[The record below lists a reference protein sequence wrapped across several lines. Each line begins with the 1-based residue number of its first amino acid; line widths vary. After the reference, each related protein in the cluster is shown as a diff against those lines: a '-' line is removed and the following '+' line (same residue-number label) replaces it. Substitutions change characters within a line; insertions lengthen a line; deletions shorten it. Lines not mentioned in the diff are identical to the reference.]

1 VDAVTMDE
9 PAPLTISVVSD
20 SASPVIAVGGELD
33 LSNVDRL
40 GTVIGDSLGPET
52 TKLTLDVSGLRF
64 MDSSGIALLVRTQ
77 ARVGTLTLRE
87 PSAIIR
93 RLVEATGLTEILR
106 LEP

>member
-1 VDAVTMDE
+1 MDG
-9 PAPLTISVVSD
+9 PAPLTISVAGD
-20 SASPVIAVGGELD
+20 ATAPVISVDGELD

-40 GTVIGDSLGPET
+40 GAAISESIQADTNNV
-52 TKLTLDVSGLRF
+52 TLDVSGLRF

-77 ARVGTLTLRE
+77 ARVGSLTLRQ

-93 RLVEATGLTEILR
+93 RLVEATGLADILR

>member
-1 VDAVTMDE
+1 MMDE
-9 PAPLTISVVSD
+9 PAPLTVSVAGD
-20 SASPVIAVGGELD
+20 AAGPVISIAGELD

-40 GTVIGDSLGPET
+40 GTTIADALQPET
-52 TKLTLDVSGLRF
+52 NHITLDVSGLRF

-77 ARVGTLTLRE
+77 ARVGSLTLRQ

-93 RLVEATGLTEILR
+93 RLIESTGLAEILR